1 MKSTMNVI
9 TGITGTDDGTI
20 RLGDKIVNSMPD
32 YGVLRPELSGRDT
45 EFGKRLPTRGMESDR
60 GRDSRVL
67 P

>member
-32 YGVLRPELSGRDT
+32 YRRAPAGIIRA
-45 EFGKRLPTRGMESDR
+45 
-60 GRDSRVL
+60 
-67 P
+67 